1 MKALQ
6 IVSYGEIKDSLVFNE
21 LSKPAV
27 QSNDVL
33 IEVKAAAINPIDK
46 SIILGNL
53 QGMLPIPLPSTSA
66 YDVSGIV
73 LEKGD
78 GVSNFEIGDLV
89 YSRVPQEQMG
99 TLAEYVAV
107 DSAAVSKKPGNISF
121 EEAASIPLAG
131 LTAFQS
137 LEAAGI
143 KKDDRVLIHAG
154 SGGVGSL
161 AIQYAKA
168 QGAFVYTTTSTTN
181 LAWVKALGADRV
193 IDYKTE
199 DYMSIAKDV
208 DIVFDTLG
216 QNYSLESFEVVKTG
230 GIVVSVVGPL
240 DEASAKMFGMADYK
254 LPEELNKASID
265 KNADY
270 KFIFMHPNGAH
281 LNEIKS
287 IFNSK
292 FLSIYI
298 FGCLPGVTFV
308 IWRLLTKGWLQTH
321 PNSPWSG
328 LWHFVDFKYFVRNF
342 IVLIWRYLDFGRIF
356 IMLFIISS
364 FLFFGK
370 KILLSKKNKQLFQNY
385 LSLFLVFSK
394 NNNTSCHTKI

>member
-1 MKALQ
+1 MRALQ
-6 IVSYGEIKDSLVFNE
+6 IISYGEIKDSLVFNE

-53 QGMLPIPLPSTSA
+53 QGLLPIPLPSTSA

-73 LEKGD
+73 LEKGV

-99 TLAEYVAV
+99 TLTEYVAV

-199 DYMSIAKDV
+199 DYRSIAKDV
-208 DIVFDTLG
+208 DIVLDTLG
-216 QNYSLESFEVVKTG
+216 QNYTLESFEVVKQG

-240 DEASAKMFGMADYK
+240 DEASAKMLGMSDYK
-254 LPEELNKASID
+254 LPEALAKSSSNRK
-265 KNADY
+265 ADY
-270 KFIFMHPNGAH
+270 KFILMHPNGAH

-287 IFNSK
+287 LIEDEKIKPIIDKVYPFSE
-292 FLSIYI
+292 SIEA
-298 FGCLPGVTFV
+298 FTHLATG
-308 IWRLLTKGWLQTH
+308 RAKG
-321 PNSPWSG
+321 
-328 LWHFVDFKYFVRNF
+328 K
-342 IVLIWRYLDFGRIF
+342 IVVKV
-356 IMLFIISS
+356 S
-364 FLFFGK
+364 
-370 KILLSKKNKQLFQNY
+370 
-385 LSLFLVFSK
+385 
-394 NNNTSCHTKI
+394 

>member
-1 MKALQ
+1 MRALQ
-6 IVSYGEIKDSLVFNE
+6 IISYGEIKDSLVFNE

-53 QGMLPIPLPSTSA
+53 QGLLPIPLPSTSA

-73 LEKGD
+73 LEKGV

-99 TLAEYVAV
+99 TLTEYVAV

-143 KKDDRVLIHAG
+143 KNDDRVLIHAG

-199 DYMSIAKDV
+199 DYRSIAKDV
-208 DIVFDTLG
+208 DIVLDTLG
-216 QNYSLESFEVVKTG
+216 QNYTLESFEVIKQG

-240 DEASAKMFGMADYK
+240 DEPSANMLGMSDYK
-254 LPEELNKASID
+254 LPETLAKASND
-265 KNADY
+265 RKADY
-270 KFIFMHPNGAH
+270 KFILMHPNGAH

-287 IFNSK
+287 LIEDEKIKPIIDKVYPFSE
-292 FLSIYI
+292 SIEA
-298 FGCLPGVTFV
+298 FTHLETG
-308 IWRLLTKGWLQTH
+308 RAKG
-321 PNSPWSG
+321 
-328 LWHFVDFKYFVRNF
+328 K
-342 IVLIWRYLDFGRIF
+342 IVVKV
-356 IMLFIISS
+356 S
-364 FLFFGK
+364 
-370 KILLSKKNKQLFQNY
+370 
-385 LSLFLVFSK
+385 
-394 NNNTSCHTKI
+394 

>member
-1 MKALQ
+1 MRALQ
-6 IVSYGEIKDSLVFNE
+6 IISYGEIKDSLVFNE

-53 QGMLPIPLPSTSA
+53 QGLLPIPLPSTSA

-73 LEKGD
+73 LEKGV

-99 TLAEYVAV
+99 TLTEYVAV

-143 KKDDRVLIHAG
+143 KNDDRVLIHAG

-199 DYMSIAKDV
+199 DYRSIAKDV
-208 DIVFDTLG
+208 DIVLDTLG
-216 QNYSLESFEVVKTG
+216 QNYTLESFEVIKQG

-240 DEASAKMFGMADYK
+240 DEPSANMLGMSDYK
-254 LPEELNKASID
+254 LPETLAKASND
-265 KNADY
+265 RKADY
-270 KFIFMHPNGAH
+270 KFILMHPNGAH

-287 IFNSK
+287 LIEDEKIKPIIDKVYPFSE
-292 FLSIYI
+292 SIEA
-298 FGCLPGVTFV
+298 FTHLATG
-308 IWRLLTKGWLQTH
+308 RAKG
-321 PNSPWSG
+321 
-328 LWHFVDFKYFVRNF
+328 K
-342 IVLIWRYLDFGRIF
+342 IVVKV
-356 IMLFIISS
+356 S
-364 FLFFGK
+364 
-370 KILLSKKNKQLFQNY
+370 
-385 LSLFLVFSK
+385 
-394 NNNTSCHTKI
+394 

>member
-1 MKALQ
+1 MRALQ
-6 IVSYGEIKDSLVFNE
+6 IISYGEIKDSLVFNE

-53 QGMLPIPLPSTSA
+53 QGLLPIPLPSTSA

-73 LEKGD
+73 LEKGV

-99 TLAEYVAV
+99 TLTEYVAV

-143 KKDDRVLIHAG
+143 KNDDRVLIHAG

-199 DYMSIAKDV
+199 DYRSIAKDV
-208 DIVFDTLG
+208 DIVLDTLG
-216 QNYSLESFEVVKTG
+216 QNYTLESFEVIKQG

-240 DEASAKMFGMADYK
+240 DEPSANMLGMSDYK
-254 LPEELNKASID
+254 LPETLAKASND
-265 KNADY
+265 RKADY
-270 KFIFMHPNGAH
+270 KFILMHPNGAH

-287 IFNSK
+287 LIEDEKIKPIIDKVYPFSE
-292 FLSIYI
+292 SIEA
-298 FGCLPGVTFV
+298 FTHLATG
-308 IWRLLTKGWLQTH
+308 RAKG
-321 PNSPWSG
+321 
-328 LWHFVDFKYFVRNF
+328 K
-342 IVLIWRYLDFGRIF
+342 IVVK
-356 IMLFIISS
+356 IS
-364 FLFFGK
+364 
-370 KILLSKKNKQLFQNY
+370 
-385 LSLFLVFSK
+385 
-394 NNNTSCHTKI
+394 